1 MNEYTYFML
10 GTLLGLAVA
19 TYFWISKEEKEEKAV
34 KLSQHLFSTKKLDIT
49 METITKRISNNI
61 NSLKRE
67 LTEDEKNEIIKQC
80 YKEKFYL

>member
-67 LTEDEKNEIIKQC
+67 LTEDEKNEI
-80 YKEKFYL
+80 YL

>member
-49 METITKRISNNI
+49 METITKRISNNV

>member
-19 TYFWISKEEKEEKAV
+19 IYFWISKEEKEEKAV